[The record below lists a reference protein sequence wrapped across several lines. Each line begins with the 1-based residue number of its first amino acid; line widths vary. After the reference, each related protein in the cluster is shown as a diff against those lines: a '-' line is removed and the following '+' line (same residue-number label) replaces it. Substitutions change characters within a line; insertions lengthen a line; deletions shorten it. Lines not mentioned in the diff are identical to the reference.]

1 MSSKNRK
8 MKLLLKSCVE
18 EVKEKG
24 KGALWM
30 PRKHILI
37 IIIAWIVEI
46 SLTYWVA
53 KMFSVRFI
61 EVMFF
66 TGVAFTLGTFYFS
79 SSGGAMSRFYTSQVS
94 AQTGIIHE
102 RERFKVKLGPVF
114 IASLLFFLIGL
125 VFFIL
130 LVTGIIPPQKVWK
143 LLAFTCKKSRW
154 LGAHFDFF
162 ALYRICSVLY
172 YKVGFNNCIFTM
184 RKEWKDNYYTRITFH
199 Y

>member
-1 MSSKNRK
+1 
-8 MKLLLKSCVE
+8 
-18 EVKEKG
+18 
-24 KGALWM
+24 M

-66 TGVAFTLGTFYFS
+66 TGVAFTLGTLYFS

-130 LVTGIIPPQKVWK
+130 LVTGIIPPQKV
-143 LLAFTCKKSRW
+143 
-154 LGAHFDFF
+154 
-162 ALYRICSVLY
+162 
-172 YKVGFNNCIFTM
+172 
-184 RKEWKDNYYTRITFH
+184 
-199 Y
+199 

>member
-1 MSSKNRK
+1 M
-8 MKLLLKSCVE
+8 
-18 EVKEKG
+18 
-24 KGALWM
+24 
-30 PRKHILI
+30 II

-53 KMFSVRFI
+53 TIFSVRFI

-66 TGVAFTLGTFYFS
+66 TGIAFTLGTFYFS
-79 SSGGAMSRFYTSQVS
+79 SSGGAMSRLYTSQVS

-114 IASLLFFLIGL
+114 IASLIFFLIGL

-143 LLAFTCKKSRW
+143 LLASTCKKSRW
-154 LGAHFDFF
+154 LGAHFDFL
-162 ALYRICSVLY
+162 ALYRICRVLY
-172 YKVGFNNCIFTM
+172 YKIGFDNCIFIII
-184 RKEWKDNYYTRITFH
+184 KE
-199 Y
+199 

>member
-1 MSSKNRK
+1 
-8 MKLLLKSCVE
+8 
-18 EVKEKG
+18 
-24 KGALWM
+24 M

-94 AQTGIIHE
+94 AQTDH
-102 RERFKVKLGPVF
+102 
-114 IASLLFFLIGL
+114 S
-125 VFFIL
+125 
-130 LVTGIIPPQKVWK
+130 
-143 LLAFTCKKSRW
+143 
-154 LGAHFDFF
+154 
-162 ALYRICSVLY
+162 
-172 YKVGFNNCIFTM
+172 
-184 RKEWKDNYYTRITFH
+184 
-199 Y
+199 